1 MWYMYTV
8 YQCKIVVPRCSLY
21 CQNSIRFRKD
31 NDDISVLH
39 SPVAKVSLRIV
50 CLTSIVEKS
59 PSGLSCIVKCQV
71 STLWSTPL
79 TCWPS
84 TNGLS
89 RRSFSAISSPSK
101 MASSIAVTISQARID
116 ERMERTLER
125 PKNADVF
132 VGTSSWVSLK
142 EVLCDFRV
150 KIIWKWMVQ
159 WETSQPAHSSWMAL
173 RQN

>member
-1 MWYMYTV
+1 MYTV

-39 SPVAKVSLRIV
+39 SPVVKVSIRIV
-50 CLTSIVEKS
+50 CLTSTVEKS
-59 PSGLSCIVKCQV
+59 HSGLSCIVKCQV
-71 STLWSTPL
+71 STLWSTPYKL
-79 TCWPS
+79 TFP
-84 TNGLS
+84 TDLHNGLS
-89 RRSFSAISSPSK
+89 RRSFSAIWSPSK

-132 VGTSSWVSLK
+132 VGTSSWVSVK

-150 KIIWKWMVQ
+150 KII
-159 WETSQPAHSSWMAL
+159 
-173 RQN
+173 